1 MKAFFLGFI
10 LTPICVWAANWPQWR
25 GPEGSG
31 HAPVGIKY
39 PSEWSSTKNIMWKIN
54 LPGRGHSSPVH
65 DGKFIWVTT
74 AIETPAS
81 EKEKEER
88 LKANKGLPTVTV
100 LSKVS
105 LRALKINPASAK
117 ILKNIEVFEKKQ
129 PQWVHKLNSYASP
142 SPFLENGKLYMHFG
156 AYGNACIDTKSEKII
171 WKNDEKDLWVMHEN
185 GPGSSPVLWK
195 NHMIFH
201 LDGSDRQSIVALDKN
216 TGKIAWQTKRS
227 GEMRENPQFKK
238 SYSTPIIGK
247 FNGRSILISC
257 AADWVYGYNPENGK
271 ELWKIKYGIL
281 GFSNVSRPVIG
292 NGMIYLSTCFM
303 KAEVHAYA
311 YDGKTTPKLAW
322 KMTKGAP
329 KMPSPI
335 LVKDQL
341 YVINDGGILS
351 CANAITGELAW
362 RERLDGEF
370 SASPTYANG
379 LIYLSDRAGKT
390 TVIRPGEELNI
401 ISENELDGSPH
412 MASLTPINNSFLIRT
427 DHTLYK
433 IGKL

>member
-1 MKAFFLGFI
+1 MKAFFPGFI
-10 LTPICVWAANWPQWR
+10 LTPICVWSANWPQWR
-25 GPEGSG
+25 GPDGSG
-31 HAPVGIKY
+31 HAPAGIKY

-105 LRALKINPASAK
+105 LRALKINPASGK

-227 GEMRENPQFKK
+227 GEMRENPQFQK

-329 KMPSPI
+329 KMPSLI

-351 CANAITGELAW
+351 CTNAITGELAW